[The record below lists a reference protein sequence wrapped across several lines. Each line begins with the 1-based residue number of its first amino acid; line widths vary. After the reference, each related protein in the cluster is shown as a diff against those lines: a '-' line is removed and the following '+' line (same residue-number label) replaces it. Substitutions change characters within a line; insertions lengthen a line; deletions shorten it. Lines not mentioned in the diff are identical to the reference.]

1 MISDVRKNM
10 IYNVL
15 LSSASLL
22 FPLISI
28 PYITRTLSPESFGQ
42 VVYVDAFTQ
51 YFLLFSTLGVPY
63 YGVREVAKVKHN
75 KLLLSSLVTELVLI
89 QIVTTCF
96 SVLLFFTLANVLP
109 LLHKSINLVKVGCFI
124 LIIQLLIWDWFYQ
137 GIESFSYITKRTIF
151 SRICSLIFLLV
162 TVKHANDSLYYY
174 LTNIVWLTLNAIF
187 NARFFFKNYY
197 TPVFS
202 NLNIK
207 KHIRPLLILFSI
219 NLSISFY
226 SVLDTILLGSLSN
239 EKYVSYYTVAIKIP
253 KLYWSVIGAIGVVLI
268 PRFSVLLQNGITEE
282 VKAIMKK
289 SINIVLMLTLP
300 FIVFSLF
307 FSKEIIF
314 LISGSKYEHSAT
326 ALQIFSVL
334 PLILGFFNIYGS
346 QFLFP
351 LKKEKFILI
360 ATLMGLVVSVT
371 INLIL
376 IPILKDVGSAIA
388 SLCAETTVC
397 SVIYYFARKEVIIRI
412 DKNLLLLMVATS
424 ILAIPVFLLIK
435 YWLSSYWLLVAGGIS
450 YGIIFF
456 VLQLYFKNAFIE
468 DIVSQVFR
476 KQKGVA

>member
-1 MISDVRKNM
+1 MLSAVKKNM

-28 PYITRTLSPESFGQ
+28 PYITRTLSTESFGQ

-51 YFLLFSTLGVPY
+51 YFLLFSTLGIPY
-63 YGVREVAKVKHN
+63 YGVREVARVKHN
-75 KLLLSSLVTELVLI
+75 KLLLSTLVTELLI
-89 QIVTTCF
+89 IEVITTCI
-96 SVLLFFTLANVLP
+96 SVVLFLTLANFLP
-109 LLHKSINLVKVGCFI
+109 ILHKAINLVKVGCLI

-137 GIESFSYITKRTIF
+137 GVESFSYITKRTIF
-151 SRICSLIFLLV
+151 SRICSLVFLLV
-162 TVKHANDSLYYY
+162 MVKHANDSLYYY
-174 LTNIVWLTLNAIF
+174 LSNIVWLTLNAVF

-197 TPVFS
+197 TPVFT

-226 SVLDTILLGSLSN
+226 NVLDTILLGSLSN

-253 KLYWSVIGAIGVVLI
+253 KLYWSVIGAIGIVLI
-268 PRFSVLLQNGITEE
+268 PRFSVMLQEGITEE

-289 SINIVLMLTLP
+289 SVNIVLMLTIP

-307 FSKEIIF
+307 FSKEIIW
-314 LISGSKYEHSAT
+314 LISGDKYEHSAT

-334 PLILGFFNIYGS
+334 PLVLGFFNVYGS

-360 ATLMGLVVSVT
+360 ATVSGLVVSVT
-371 INLIL
+371 INLLL
-376 IPILKDVGSAIA
+376 IPHLKEVGSAIA

-397 SVIYYFARKEVIIRI
+397 SIIFFFARREVKISI
-412 DKNLLLLMVATS
+412 DTNLLLLMITTS
-424 ILAIPVFLLIK
+424 VLSAPVFVFIK
-435 YWLSSYWLLVAGGIS
+435 YYLGGIWLLMAGGAL
-450 YGIIFF
+450 YVVIFCI
-456 VLQLYFKNAFIE
+456 LQLFFKNEFIE
-468 DIVSQVFR
+468 DIIFNMLQKR
-476 KQKGVA
+476 KTAS